1 MRWLVQ
7 LTVTLVLMPLMVLLQ
22 LVPALFYLFVWL
34 SHVGFQLAVQ
44 LTGYPLPTGLLVLLS
59 GLLWSGA
66 ALLFLPWLQLLLPP
80 GTALLMLAGAGG
92 VWGLCIGGQVAQEW
106 EVMRLRQPNLDPGR
120 QFGLPASLF
129 GRPSHRRRASTLDEL
144 LQEGTILGQTEDEP

>member
-1 MRWLVQ
+1 MVQVLVR
-7 LTVTLVLMPLMVLLQ
+7 LLMAPLVVLVY
-22 LVPALFYLFVWL
+22 LVPALFYIFVSL
-34 SHVGFQLAVQ
+34 SYFGFRLAVQ

-66 ALLFLPWLQLLLPP
+66 ALLFLPWLQILLPP
-80 GTALLMLAGAGG
+80 GTALLVLAGAGG